1 MALKGVFMS
10 LPRTLSYFGPEEYL
24 AFERGTDARHEYLD
38 GHVYALA
45 GESNEHSRICVNVA
59 GELRARLKGRPY
71 EVLSPNMKV
80 VTSPSGLFSYPDVV
94 VVCGEPRFYDERR
107 DILTNPAVVFEVLSP
122 STEAYDRGEKFLRYR
137 THIETLHEYVL
148 VSQHR
153 PLVEHYVRQPDGSW
167 SYSTAGSLDEAVA
180 LISIDCRLPLSE
192 IYDRIVFPAGGRHV
206 SS

>member
-1 MALKGVFMS
+1 MS
-10 LPRTLSYFGPEEYL
+10 LPRTLSHFSPEEYL

-38 GHVYALA
+38 GHVYAMA
-45 GESNEHSRICVNVA
+45 GESIDHSRICVNVA
-59 GELRARLKGRPY
+59 GELRSRLKGKPC

-94 VVCGEPRFYDERR
+94 VICGEPQFYDERR
-107 DILTNPAVVFEVLSP
+107 DILTNPTAVFEVLSP

-137 THIETLHEYVL
+137 TQIEALREYVL

-167 SYSTAGSLDEAVA
+167 SYSSASDLREAVD
-180 LISIDCRLPLSE
+180 LPSIDCRLPLSE
-192 IYDRIVFPAGGRHV
+192 IYDRIVFPAGAGGPSEDRGTR
-206 SS
+206 